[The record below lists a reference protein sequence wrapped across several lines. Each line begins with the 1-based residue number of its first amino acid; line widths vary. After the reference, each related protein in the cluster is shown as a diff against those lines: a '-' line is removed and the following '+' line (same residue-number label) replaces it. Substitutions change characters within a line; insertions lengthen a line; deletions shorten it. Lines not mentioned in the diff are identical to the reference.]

1 MTFRRLVLLAPAAFL
16 LHVFEE
22 APRFVA
28 WTRLYPSVFSNTL
41 SNTVF
46 AVTNIVYMLIV
57 VVAVVLCAFRS
68 AVTLGLAVIAFLF
81 SNALFH
87 IAFTVFGDLLAG
99 HGDGDPPLCPTDCRS
114 FTVPQ
119 RGLGAVAERRRR
131 RTGAVVANA
140 LLRITAMGLS
150 SAHR

>member
-28 WTRLYPSVFSNTL
+28 WTRLYPSVFSSTL

-46 AVTNIVYMLIV
+46 AVTNSVYMLIV

-87 IAFTVFGDLLAG
+87 IAFTVFSGIYSPGTVTAILLYV
-99 HGDGDPPLCPTDCRS
+99 PLTVGS
-114 FTVPQ
+114 FYCAY
-119 RGLGAVAERRRR
+119 REGLLNGRRALVAVLL
-131 RTGAVVANA
+131 GAVVANA
-140 LLRITAMGLS
+140 PLRIMQ
-150 SAHR
+150 RWV